1 MVAQA
6 VAANDRYS
14 DKYEEDVKIIRK
26 FVKSEI
32 GEDIG
37 RGDLFFDIAPK
48 GRFTAKVV
56 SKGDGILAG
65 IKYARILANA
75 EKFDCKFLLR
85 DGDNVKK
92 GDTVAKLE
100 GKASILLSSER
111 TFLNILQHASG
122 IATSANKYA
131 KLLENSEVVLLDTR
145 KTRPNLRNFEKY
157 ASRVGGAINH
167 RLGLDD
173 CLMLKDTH
181 LKTID
186 NLKEFIKKARKRI
199 SWVTKI
205 EIECESFSQAV
216 EAMKAGG
223 DIIMCD
229 NMTPQQ
235 IIEVSQYRDEKHPHV
250 LLEASGNI
258 TEENIQKYISSGVD
272 AISSGSII
280 HQATWLDFSMRFD

>member
-1 MVAQA
+1 MGI
-6 VAANDRYS
+6 N
-14 DKYEEDVKIIRK
+14 IRK
-26 FVKSEI
+26 FVKNAI
-32 GEDIG
+32 IEDNG

-48 GRFTAKVV
+48 GRFTARVIA
-56 SKGDGILAG
+56 KGDGILAG
-65 IKYARILANA
+65 VKYARVLART
-75 EKFDCKFLLR
+75 EKFDCKFLIK
-85 DGDNVKK
+85 DGDNVFK
-92 GDTVAKLE
+92 GDVIAELE
-100 GKASILLSSER
+100 GKASVLLSSER

-122 IATSANKYA
+122 IATSANSYA
-131 KLLENSEVVLLDTR
+131 VLLKDSKVVLLDTR
-145 KTRPNLRNFEKY
+145 KTRPQLRNFEKY

-186 NLKEFIKKARKRI
+186 NLEEFVKKARKRI

-205 EIECESFSQAV
+205 EIECETLEQV
-216 EAMKAGG
+216 KEAMHAGA

-229 NMTPQQ
+229 NMTPDQ
-235 IIEVSQYRDEKHPHV
+235 IRTVSSFRDTKYPHI

-258 TEENIQKYISSGVD
+258 TQNTIQSYLDTGIN

-280 HQATWLDFSMRFD
+280 HQATWLDFSMKFD

>member
-1 MVAQA
+1 MGI
-6 VAANDRYS
+6 N
-14 DKYEEDVKIIRK
+14 IRK
-26 FVKSEI
+26 FVKSAI
-32 GEDIG
+32 IEDNG

-48 GRFTAKVV
+48 GRFTARVV
-56 SKGDGILAG
+56 AKTDGILAG
-65 IKYARILANA
+65 VKYARVLART
-75 EKFDCKFLLR
+75 EKFDCKFLIK
-85 DGDNVKK
+85 DGEIVNK
-92 GDTVAKLE
+92 GDVIAELE

-122 IATSANKYA
+122 IATSANRYA
-131 KLLENSEVVLLDTR
+131 QLLKGSDVVLLDTR
-145 KTRPNLRNFEKY
+145 KTRPLLRNFEKY

-181 LKTID
+181 LKTIS

-205 EIECESFSQAV
+205 EIECETFEQV
-216 EAMKAGG
+216 KDAMSAGA

-229 NMTPQQ
+229 NMSVSE
-235 IIEVSQYRDEKHPHV
+235 IKEVAIFRDEKYPHI

-258 TEENIQKYISSGVD
+258 TAETIESYLDTGID
-272 AISSGSII
+272 AVSSGSII
-280 HQATWLDFSMRFD
+280 HQATWLDFSMKFD

>member
-1 MVAQA
+1 MGL
-6 VAANDRYS
+6 S
-14 DKYEEDVKIIRK
+14 IRK
-26 FVKSEI
+26 FVKSAI
-32 GEDIG
+32 SEDNG

-48 GRFTAKVV
+48 GRFTARVI
-56 SKGDGILAG
+56 SKDDGILAG
-65 IKYARILANA
+65 VKYARVLARA
-75 EKFDCKFLLR
+75 EKFDCKFLIK
-85 DGDNVKK
+85 DGDYVKK
-92 GDTVAKLE
+92 GDVIAELE

-122 IATSANKYA
+122 IATNANIYS
-131 KLLENSEVVLLDTR
+131 KLLENSNIVLLDTR
-145 KTRPNLRNFEKY
+145 KTRPLLRNFEKY

-186 NLKEFIKKARKRI
+186 NLAEFVQKARKRI

-205 EIECESFSQAV
+205 EIECETFEQV
-216 EAMKAGG
+216 KEAMEAGA

-229 NMTPQQ
+229 NMTPLE
-235 IIEVSQYRDEKHPHV
+235 IKEVSVYRDSHYPHI

-258 TEENIQKYISSGVD
+258 TEETITTYLDSGLD

-280 HQATWLDFSMRFD
+280 HQATWLDFSMKFD

>member
-1 MVAQA
+1 MI
-6 VAANDRYS
+6 NI
-14 DKYEEDVKIIRK
+14 KK
-26 FVKSEI
+26 FVKNAI
-32 GEDIG
+32 IEDNG

-48 GRFTAKVV
+48 GKFTAKVIT
-56 SKGDGILAG
+56 KEDGVLAG
-65 IKYARILANA
+65 VKYARVLARS
-75 EKFDCKFLLR
+75 EKFDCLFLLK
-85 DGDNVKK
+85 DGDHMKK
-92 GDTVAKLE
+92 GDVIAELE

-122 IATSANKYA
+122 IATCACSYVS
-131 KLLENSEVVLLDTR
+131 LLKDTNIVLLDTR
-145 KTRPNLRNFEKY
+145 KTRPQLRGFEKY

-181 LKTID
+181 LKTIK
-186 NLKEFIKKARKRI
+186 NLKEFIITARKRI

-205 EIECESFSQAV
+205 EIECESFSQSI
-216 EAMKAGG
+216 EAMEAGG

-229 NMTPQQ
+229 NMTPEQ
-235 IIEVSQYRDEKHPHV
+235 IKEVSNYRDAKHPHV

-258 TEENIQKYISSGVD
+258 TQETIKNYLNCGVN

-280 HQATWLDFSMRFD
+280 HQATWLDFSMKFD